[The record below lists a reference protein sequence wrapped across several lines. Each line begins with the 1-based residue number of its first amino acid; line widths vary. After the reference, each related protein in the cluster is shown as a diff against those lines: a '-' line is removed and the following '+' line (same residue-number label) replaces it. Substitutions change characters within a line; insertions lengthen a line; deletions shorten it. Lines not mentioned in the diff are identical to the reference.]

1 MRNHEFD
8 HSPHGRGRNPENN
21 EGTPFDTRSSGRRR
35 HGPHRGAGRGE
46 ERGSREGS
54 ERGGRRGGRGRRGDV
69 RIAILALLEERPMH
83 GYEMMQELSDRTQG
97 LWRPSP
103 GSLYP
108 ALQLLEDQGLVRSE
122 SADGRRQFT
131 LTDEGRAELKT
142 RPKASAPWETMVHQ
156 ADQGDMA
163 LRSALHHVAVAVHQ
177 VAEAGTD
184 EQKARADTLLKELR
198 RQMYLLL
205 AETLTPREEGSE
217 DTPSA

>member
-1 MRNHEFD
+1 MN
-8 HSPHGRGRNPENN
+8 
-21 EGTPFDTRSSGRRR
+21 
-35 HGPHRGAGRGE
+35 
-46 ERGSREGS
+46 
-54 ERGGRRGGRGRRGDV
+54 
-69 RIAILALLEERPMH
+69 
-83 GYEMMQELSDRTQG
+83 GYEMMQELAERTQG

-131 LTDEGRAELKT
+131 LTDEGRAELKA
-142 RPKASAPWETMVHQ
+142 RPRPSAPWETMVHQ

-163 LRSALHHVAVAVHQ
+163 LRAALHHVAVAVHQ

-184 EQKARADTLLKELR
+184 EQKARADALLKELR

-205 AETLTPREEGSE
+205 AETLAPQGEAPAEGTPL
-217 DTPSA
+217 A

>member
-1 MRNHEFD
+1 MRSHEFD
-8 HSPHGRGRNPENN
+8 HSPHGRGGNPES
-21 EGTPFDTRSSGRRR
+21 EGLPFNTRPSGRRR
-35 HGPHRGAGRGE
+35 HGPHGGRGE
-46 ERGSREGS
+46 DRASREGS
-54 ERGGRRGGRGRRGDV
+54 ERAGRRGGRGRRGDV
-69 RIAILALLEERPMH
+69 RLAVLALLAERQMH

-131 LTDEGRAELKT
+131 LTDEGRAELQT

-163 LRSALHHVAVAVHQ
+163 LRAALRHVAVAVHQ
-177 VAEAGTD
+177 VSEAGTN
-184 EQKARADTLLKELR
+184 EQKVRADKLLKELR

-205 AETLTPREEGSE
+205 AETLAPSDESAGA
-217 DTPSA
+217 DTPGA

>member
-1 MRNHEFD
+1 
-8 HSPHGRGRNPENN
+8 
-21 EGTPFDTRSSGRRR
+21 
-35 HGPHRGAGRGE
+35 
-46 ERGSREGS
+46 
-54 ERGGRRGGRGRRGDV
+54 
-69 RIAILALLEERPMH
+69 MH
-83 GYEMMQELSDRTQG
+83 GYEMMQELAERTQG

-131 LTDEGRAELKT
+131 LTDEGRAELAA
-142 RPKASAPWETMVHQ
+142 RPRPNAPWETMVHQ

-163 LRSALHHVAVAVHQ
+163 LRAALHHVAIAVHQ

-184 EQKARADTLLKELR
+184 EQKARADALLKELR

-205 AETLTPREEGSE
+205 AESLTPAEQSSDGAP
-217 DTPSA
+217 TA

>member
-1 MRNHEFD
+1 MRNNEFD
-8 HSPHGRGRNPENN
+8 RSSRGRGKNASS
-21 EGTPFDTRSSGRRR
+21 EGTPFENRATGRRR
-35 HGPHRGAGRGE
+35 HGPHHRGPRDDDRGRE
-46 ERGSREGS
+46 TS
-54 ERGGRRGGRGRRGDV
+54 ERGPRGRRGRRGDV
-69 RIAILALLEERPMH
+69 RLAILALLEERPMH
-83 GYEMMQELSDRTQG
+83 GYEMMQELAERTQG

-131 LTDEGRAELKT
+131 LTDEGRAELAA
-142 RPKASAPWETMVHQ
+142 RPRPNAPWETMVHQ

-163 LRSALHHVAVAVHQ
+163 LRAALHHVAIAVHQ

-184 EQKARADTLLKELR
+184 EQKARADALLKELR

-205 AETLTPREEGSE
+205 AESLTPAEQSSDGAP
-217 DTPSA
+217 TA